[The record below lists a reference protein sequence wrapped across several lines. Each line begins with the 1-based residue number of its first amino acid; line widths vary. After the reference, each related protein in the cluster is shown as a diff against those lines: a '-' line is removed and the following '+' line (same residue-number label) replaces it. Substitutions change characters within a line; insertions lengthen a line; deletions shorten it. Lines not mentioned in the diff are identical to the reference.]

1 MTVTLTN
8 GTDTIVPVQVL
19 GYDAEA
25 EHGNIVHRP
34 LGTDDVDVVLR
45 PAGPRSGTFELVMPD
60 EATAAAAEL
69 ALRGAHGWAYA
80 RDDMPTTD
88 MQLIVR
94 GRVRRWQD
102 RATARWLVSL
112 GWHEVPA

>member
-8 GTDTIVPVQVL
+8 GTATIVPVQVL
-19 GYDAEA
+19 DYDAEA

-45 PAGPRSGTFELVMPD
+45 PAGPRSGTFELVMAD
-60 EATAAAAEL
+60 EAAAAAAEL
-69 ALRGAHGWAYA
+69 ALRTATVWAYT
-80 RDDMPTTD
+80 RDDMPSTD

-94 GRVRRWQD
+94 GRVRRWRD

-112 GWHEVPA
+112 GWQELPA